1 MGVELSGKTLGV
13 VGCGRIGQVFKSAQQ
28 LHMDMSDVMNR
39 IAEVM
44 NVAFF
49 LVSSI
54 ELIPS

>member
-28 LHMDMSDVMNR
+28 LHIDMSDVIR

-44 NVAFF
+44 NA
-49 LVSSI
+49 LQS
-54 ELIPS
+54 L